1 MTAELFQPIIEFRR
15 PGKGGFLG
23 DDGIFMLHPQLKPA
37 GENYWAGEFDLPS
50 RADGDG
56 RSEIAFFL
64 NDAYYPIDLAAN
76 GKDGCGPPEP
86 GPDHWWQWPAR
97 INWSGIFQH
106 RNSDDMAGRYA
117 NNCGTAV
124 VHIIELPFEHSEIEQ
139 RVEAIGAQARHAV
152 AGREGKPEVAAKPE
166 P

>member
-50 RADGDG
+50 RTDGDG

-139 RVEAIGAQARHAV
+139 RVEAIGAQARHAA